1 MRSGSMVAPAAA
13 DRNPGT
19 AARPTIID
27 AMEDAAGSGD
37 LVVLVHGLWMGRAIW
52 LLAARRLRAHGY
64 RVASFSY
71 PSVRQ
76 GLTESARALEAFVR
90 ERAAS
95 RVHLVG
101 HSMGGLVVLHML
113 RHAPS
118 LPIGRVVLLGSPA
131 AGCGTVEQLS
141 RSSAG
146 RYLLGAALP
155 QWTPADALAVVRR
168 VEVGSIAGTRRLG
181 MGPLLGVR
189 LPRAN
194 DGVVMVEE
202 TVLPGLADHL
212 VLPVSHSGLVV
223 SARVADEITAF
234 LRSGRFTRPSPAI
247 AGQDGSTARGRSM

>member
-1 MRSGSMVAPAAA
+1 
-13 DRNPGT
+13 
-19 AARPTIID
+19 
-27 AMEDAAGSGD
+27 
-37 LVVLVHGLWMGRAIW
+37 
-52 LLAARRLRAHGY
+52 
-64 RVASFSY
+64 
-71 PSVRQ
+71 
-76 GLTESARALEAFVR
+76 
-90 ERAAS
+90 
-95 RVHLVG
+95 
-101 HSMGGLVVLHML
+101 MGGLVALRML

-146 RYLLGAALP
+146 RFLLGAALP

-223 SARVADEITAF
+223 SARVARRSRRSVIRSRVASMRSKRALLLSGMAAGLSLSVAWMAFRLGRPGRGNNSPITD
-234 LRSGRFTRPSPAI
+234 I
-247 AGQDGSTARGRSM
+247 V